1 MKVRRCWSKDSR
13 IASTTRIRKCE
24 FYTTRNDVTAI
35 NLNVIFLHIKSKSTG
50 SKRSSGVQTCLRD
63 RLLMEA
69 LMASSDL
76 PDVPPGTELDTYA
89 AEVDLSQ
96 PQLQMTPD
104 GMITEPVLGIRM
116 LMSSRVS

>member
-1 MKVRRCWSKDSR
+1 
-13 IASTTRIRKCE
+13 
-24 FYTTRNDVTAI
+24 
-35 NLNVIFLHIKSKSTG
+35 
-50 SKRSSGVQTCLRD
+50 
-63 RLLMEA
+63 
-69 LMASSDL
+69 MASSDL

-116 LMSSRVS
+116 LMSSRVSWIAVPRAFRWGDWVSLYGSHCVELDIRLPVYSSDMLWESLRNIYVEGGVLRVFEC